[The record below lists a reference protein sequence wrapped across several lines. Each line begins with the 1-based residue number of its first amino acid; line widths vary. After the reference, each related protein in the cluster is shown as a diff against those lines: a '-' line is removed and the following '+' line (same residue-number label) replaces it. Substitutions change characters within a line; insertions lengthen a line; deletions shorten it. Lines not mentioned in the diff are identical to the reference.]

1 MQPEDESDLLDEL
14 QRTRIQRQLAELFL
28 EESDEEDE

>member
-1 MQPEDESDLLDEL
+1 MDLLGEL
-14 QRTRIQRQLAELFL
+14 QRSWNQRQLAELFL